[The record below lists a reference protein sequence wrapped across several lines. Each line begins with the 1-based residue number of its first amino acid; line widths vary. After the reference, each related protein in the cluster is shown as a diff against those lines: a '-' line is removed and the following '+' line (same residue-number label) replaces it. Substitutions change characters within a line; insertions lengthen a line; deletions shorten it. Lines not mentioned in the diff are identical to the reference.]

1 MTSNDWDGSKP
12 GLTRDELE
20 ELRVFLSEHVSG
32 FEELEVLLFFVRVPR
47 QAWSLTEVAGALNL
61 SAELVEAALGQLTTA
76 GAPITASTDPKTGT
90 TFRYAPSVQ
99 TERLLEGLPR
109 AYEEQRLAV
118 LQIMSSNAMDR
129 VRSMAAR
136 RLADAF
142 RLDRSK
148 K

>member
-1 MTSNDWDGSKP
+1 LSS
-12 GLTRDELE
+12 DELE
-20 ELRVFLSEHVSG
+20 ELRVFLSDHVSG
-32 FEELEVLLFFVRVPR
+32 FEELEVLLFFVRAPR
-47 QAWSLTEVAGALNL
+47 QAWNLADVAGALNV
-61 SAELVEAALGQLTTA
+61 SPEMVEATLRQLTTA
-76 GAPITASTDPKTGT
+76 GAPITPIAAAT
-90 TFRYAPSVQ
+90 TAATTYRYTPNVQ
-99 TERLLEGLPR
+99 TERLLEGLAR
-109 AYEEQRLAV
+109 AYDEQRLTV